1 MSEWKAR
8 RFWKAVETV
17 PVDGGWE
24 VRLDD
29 RPVRTP
35 AKAALVL
42 PTRSLAAA
50 VGEEWDAV
58 GEAIDP
64 GAMPVTRA
72 ANSAIDKAAPQRAAL
87 IDELAGFGETDLLA
101 YRAAHP
107 EGLVARQAAEWD
119 PLLDWADARFGARL
133 APVTGVMYAPQDPV
147 AIAALRAPL
156 EASDAFALTA
166 LSDLVSLSGSLVI
179 GLRAAE
185 LEGDPEALW
194 RASRLDELWQAELWG
209 ADEEAEAAAALKG
222 RAFADAARFHAL
234 SRGEGR

>member
-8 RFWKAVETV
+8 RFWKAVETAEGA
-17 PVDGGWE
+17 DGWE
-24 VRLDD
+24 VRLDG

-35 AKAALVL
+35 AKAPLAL
-42 PTRSLAAA
+42 PTAALAAA
-50 VGEEWDAV
+50 VATEWDAV

-101 YRAAHP
+101 YRAEHP
-107 EGLVARQAAEWD
+107 DALVARQAAEWD
-119 PLLDWADARFGARL
+119 PLLDWAEGRFGARL
-133 APVTGVMYAPQDPV
+133 RPVAGVMFAPQDPA

-185 LEGDPEALW
+185 GGADPAALW
-194 RASRLDELWQAELWG
+194 RASRLDEIWQAELWG
-209 ADEEAEAAAALKG
+209 ADEEAEAAAAVKG

-234 SRGEGR
+234 ASD